1 MRTAVNWGVVL
12 QRAIIS
18 TAPLACF
25 ARPFRMGG
33 VNDILIAVV
42 GGPRGFPEA
51 ANAVFPQT
59 QMQTCRVRDDL

>member
-1 MRTAVNWGVVL
+1 
-12 QRAIIS
+12 
-18 TAPLACF
+18 
-25 ARPFRMGG
+25 MGG